1 MPNKNTASDL
11 KVDPADPKNAV
22 RLTHDGAVIEGYGVG
37 GQVVIVQKSPE
48 FMRDIAPYF
57 APSFII
63 IAAHFIY
70 VYTGNLLLPIWMMY
84 LACPISNWIAQEDNQ
99 NLSQKSEKAFHMD
112 KRFWIPLYSFNILE
126 TLTWIWALIV
136 MSD

>member
-1 MPNKNTASDL
+1 MEDLAQVSGFDFVNTMSQEAIEFYSEVTAYWAKEGNL
-11 KVDPADPKNAV
+11 TAYNSSNWGTSVPSKTDPKNAV

-63 IAAHFIY
+63 IFAHIVY
-70 VYTGNLLLPIWMMY
+70 VYTGNLLLPIWLMY
-84 LACPISNWIAQEDNQ
+84 LACPIV
-99 NLSQKSEKAFHMD
+99 
-112 KRFWIPLYSFNILE
+112 NI
-126 TLTWIWALIV
+126 V
-136 MSD
+136 C